1 MFRFRVTRWYMVHEG
16 EVFVKI
22 GSVIGEF
29 IAGINRN
36 KTVRGATVGHVK
48 NIVIMILIEAAA

>member
-1 MFRFRVTRWYMVHEG
+1 MVHEG

>member
-1 MFRFRVTRWYMVHEG
+1 MFRFRVTRWYMVYEG

-36 KTVRGATVGHVK
+36 KTV
-48 NIVIMILIEAAA
+48 AAWGRNCRAR